1 MITRYKGGS
10 KYSPHQSEVE
20 PVIDPE
26 SVIMSLYISEG
37 SPKKLNFAPK
47 GEHDGEKTELV
58 LADSSVC
65 AYSRFSQDFWTH
77 AIDKD
82 ESVDGTHYSFT
93 FRNIAPHFLN
103 STVIIGDSNTTRL
116 KFGPER
122 GQFGRWMPGKQ
133 ITAYT
138 VEDIP
143 CPMRIGP
150 YRNIVLHTGINN
162 IKVQNRR
169 SCKSLVNEIEAKCNE
184 MFSIYPKCKI

>member
-1 MITRYKGGS
+1 M
-10 KYSPHQSEVE
+10 E

-37 SPKKLNFAPK
+37 SPRKLNFAPK

-58 LADSSVC
+58 LADLSLC
-65 AYSRFSQDFWTH
+65 ANSRFSQDFWTH
-77 AIDKD
+77 VINKD
-82 ESVDGTHYSFT
+82 ESVDSTHYSFT

-103 STVIIGDSNTTRL
+103 FTVIIGDSNTTRL

-133 ITAYT
+133 IAAYT

-143 CPMRIGP
+143 SPMRIGP
-150 YRNIVLHTGINN
+150 YRNIVQQESITSKFKTGAH
-162 IKVQNRR
+162 
-169 SCKSLVNEIEAKCNE
+169 AKA
-184 MFSIYPKCKI
+184 